1 MIFQLGATAHPSSAD
16 DSRPR
21 EWLKHVQG
29 GTLLT
34 HAQGLRA
41 ILALYTAGTK
51 DEDNSDRVNGVD
63 DSSGR
68 DGVTQECL
76 ALVLS
81 IRCVLTTVIL
91 KFNRMRFSRFWLLD
105 L

>member
-1 MIFQLGATAHPSSAD
+1 MRRPFLPLTDCPS
-16 DSRPR
+16 RLPFYF
-21 EWLKHVQG
+21 HFNG
-29 GTLLT
+29 I
-34 HAQGLRA
+34 GLPTFRRFFVC
-41 ILALYTAGTK
+41 IL
-51 DEDNSDRVNGVD
+51 
-63 DSSGR
+63 
-68 DGVTQECL
+68 TQECL